1 MTQTTDAALVEQT
14 RLLHMGPNADGGWG
28 MKLEGGPI
36 PAIAEYLANM
46 LGMRTDTPSN
56 YVQMEVNCADLGAM
70 ILTLQRCAG
79 KTPHQLRIEAEAKAL
94 AAADTIEA
102 QARRIE
108 ALEGAAKLV
117 ARAVGVSVMPDG
129 THWAMLFPRND
140 PQPLLADIFAA
151 RAALEPTP

>member
-14 RLLHMGPNADGGWG
+14 RLLHMGPNADGSWG
-28 MKLEGGPI
+28 MELEGGPI

-56 YVQMEVNCADLGAM
+56 YVQMEVNRADLGAM

-79 KTPHQLRIEAEAKAL
+79 KTPHQLRVEAEAKAA

-108 ALEGAAKLV
+108 ECA
-117 ARAVGVSVMPDG
+117 D
-129 THWAMLFPRND
+129 
-140 PQPLLADIFAA
+140 LLAAVVNADPGPKADAAFAAA
-151 RAALEPTP
+151 RAWYAAYDVPDPTP